1 MLPSAL
7 SMQVNEAHAWLSLA
21 ADQLTGNGPWLIDL
35 GDNPMGQ
42 IEAVNNLR
50 PVLRDVGVVVPPMRD
65 MNADPLGNMMDWRD
79 FLAAVRTVN

>member
-7 SMQVNEAHAWLSLA
+7 SIEVNEAYAWLSLA
-21 ADQLTGNGPWLIDL
+21 AHQIIGNDPWLVDL

-65 MNADPLGNMMDWRD
+65 MNADPIGNLLDWHD

>member
-1 MLPSAL
+1 
-7 SMQVNEAHAWLSLA
+7 MQVNEAHAWLSLA